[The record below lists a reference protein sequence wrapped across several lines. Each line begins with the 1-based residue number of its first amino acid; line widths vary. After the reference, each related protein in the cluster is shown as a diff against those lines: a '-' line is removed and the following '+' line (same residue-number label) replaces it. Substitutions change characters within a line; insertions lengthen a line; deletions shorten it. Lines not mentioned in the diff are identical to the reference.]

1 MNIFFYKKDFKFS
14 KFYQKIWHIFFQLK
28 INILKIEKNWY
39 CDLTIK
45 RDIKLFVNIFH
56 LSGLHLLNDQVLI
69 SWDRA
74 SLNSELAMLQ
84 NALKYSKKVQFFGG
98 IEASYCAIFP
108 FLEYCGVPK
117 ARPLSL
123 SERSSRQMSWN
134 DLQFCVVWF
143 QRARPSSILVLCV
156 MVLVVLSMCIPHIAL
171 TENLKNLKELFLMV
185 KILYII
191 HIFPDALKQSRK
203 CNEQKIK
210 LSTH

>member
-1 MNIFFYKKDFKFS
+1 MLNLTLAVSRKYYIHSWHLQIEHFFYKKDFKFS
-14 KFYQKIWHIFFQLK
+14 KFYQKIWYIFFQLK

-56 LSGLHLLNDQVLI
+56 LSSLHLLNDQVLI

-98 IEASYCAIFP
+98 TEASYCAILP

-123 SERSSRQMSWN
+123 SLNE
-134 DLQFCVVWF
+134 
-143 QRARPSSILVLCV
+143 
-156 MVLVVLSMCIPHIAL
+156 AL
-171 TENLKNLKELFLMV
+171 
-185 KILYII
+185 
-191 HIFPDALKQSRK
+191 DR
-203 CNEQKIK
+203 
-210 LSTH
+210 